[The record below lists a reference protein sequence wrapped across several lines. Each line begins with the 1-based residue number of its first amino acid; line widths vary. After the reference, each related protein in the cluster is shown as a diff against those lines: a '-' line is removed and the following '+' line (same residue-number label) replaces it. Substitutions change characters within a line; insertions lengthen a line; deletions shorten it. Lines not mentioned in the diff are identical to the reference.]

1 MRIAEM
7 TAGVLLILAAGC
19 ASLVVI
25 PPPPEADR
33 ILKRPDRLLNRVQE
47 EQGHLRD
54 LRGVVEIVLNA
65 REERYAG
72 KAVLLLRGDGSIRLE
87 PLNFFGQ
94 PLIYIVADNDTLSAY
109 HPSKNQ
115 YFRGRAT
122 ARNLYRWLGIPLTP
136 REVVEVLLGS
146 VVPRQEAG
154 DVRVRWDGTVGQSG
168 AYQLQITEGDRVRRQ
183 WWLDARS
190 LVPLRFQ
197 SIAHSGGAGLE
208 VFYSGY
214 RTEDGLRF
222 PASVEVE
229 VGRGERTLEIH
240 YRRVKLNQGLTPL
253 AFHLPV
259 PSGVSVIPLDRE

>member
-19 ASLVVI
+19 APFRVI
-25 PPPPEADR
+25 PPPPEADQ
-33 ILKRPDRLLNRVQE
+33 ILKRPDHLLGRVQE
-47 EQGHLRD
+47 EQSRLRD
-54 LRGVVEIVLNA
+54 LRGLVEIVLNA
-65 REERYAG
+65 REERYTG
-72 KAVLLLRGDGSIRLE
+72 KAVLLLRGEGSIRLE

-109 HPSKNQ
+109 YPSKNQ

-122 ARNLYRWLGIPLTP
+122 ARNLYRWLGVPLTP
-136 REVVEVLLGS
+136 KELVEVLWGS
-146 VVPRQEAG
+146 VVPGLEAG
-154 DVRVRWDGTVGQSG
+154 DVRVRWDGTVGQLG

-197 SIAHSGGAGLE
+197 SIARSGGAGLE
-208 VFYSGY
+208 VLYSGY
-214 RTEDGLRF
+214 RIEGSLRF

-229 VGRGERTLEIH
+229 VGQGERTLGIH
-240 YRRVKLNQGLTPL
+240 YRKVKLNQGLAPL